1 MKLVPRDA
9 NFAQKIL
16 LPLTKIEK
24 VHATTVLMVVRLKM
38 AAPNVPIAHRAH
50 LKMVLLG
57 LKCAPNAP
65 VGMHKVKQTKHSVL
79 YVQRE
84 KKHQQVLP
92 VLVRNVIWAN
102 SI

>member
-1 MKLVPRDA
+1 MLHVAHYAKKTPIPRT
-9 NFAQKIL
+9 KTE
-16 LPLTKIEK
+16 LPNA
-24 VHATTVLMVVRLKM
+24 HHVRLAVPPKK
-38 AAPNVPIAHRAH
+38 AALNVPIARRAN
-50 LKMVLLG
+50 LKMMSMG

-65 VGMHKVKQTKHSVL
+65 VGMHNVKQTNHSVL

-92 VLVRNVIWAN
+92 VLVQNVIWAN